1 MEIRPEIKFGFTG
14 AFVMICWTIIQY
26 YLGFHSENLHLEFL
40 SGYGNYL
47 IVFIFLI
54 FGIREKRNDLGKK
67 YTLRKGMKSGIY
79 QLILTASISSAFMFL
94 YDYKI
99 NNIWVERMVVWQ
111 QENGNP
117 STFYIKIANEH
128 EVNSSILSNTETHLC
143 LYFLGILI
151 VGTSM
156 AFMISASLL
165 KNKPS
170 GINP

>member
-1 MEIRPEIKFGFTG
+1 M
-14 AFVMICWTIIQY
+14 
-26 YLGFHSENLHLEFL
+26 
-40 SGYGNYL
+40 
-47 IVFIFLI
+47 
-54 FGIREKRNDLGKK
+54 
-67 YTLRKGMKSGIY
+67 
-79 QLILTASISSAFMFL
+79 
-94 YDYKI
+94 
-99 NNIWVERMVVWQ
+99 WVERMVVWQ

-117 STFYIKIANEH
+117 STFFIKIANEH

-170 GINP
+170 GINH

>member
-99 NNIWVERMVVWQ
+99 NNMWVERMVVWQ

-117 STFYIKIANEH
+117 STFYIKIANEY